1 MPTWFAKAIGFKTMS
16 ISRTAIADYDQP
28 VAMGSPS
35 NTFGNQ
41 PDCFGHVLVGQPT
54 PQFWANVAG
63 PASPK
68 SNGDRFQATQCST
81 AADNCPSGGTNTDYN
96 ADGYVYAVNN
106 TVAGGTLTIDAFDP
120 ELRQRR

>member
-1 MPTWFAKAIGFKTMS
+1 EVPTWFARAIGFKTMTVK
-16 ISRTAIADYDQP
+16 RVATADYDQP
-28 VAMGSPS
+28 GAMGSPS

-41 PDCFGHVLVGQPT
+41 PDRAGTCSSGSAT
-54 PQFWANVAG
+54 PQCWADVAG

-68 SNGDRFQATQCST
+68 SNGDRFQATLCST

-106 TVAGGTLTIDAFDP
+106 ANAGGTLTIDAFDP
-120 ELRQRR
+120 GFFH